1 MNTLL
6 SIAAGAV
13 LVSTVALSSVQAT
26 TATGQIEAGDI
37 YQAKTINKDVTFVDP
52 TNATCGDVVKL
63 RVVIH
68 NPGPVALE
76 NVKVVA
82 KLPTATG
89 TTHGSTAT
97 VTASNANP
105 ASTSD
110 SVTVKTDKAAKLSY
124 VSGSAEYFNAT
135 GGREGSIDDSVVT
148 TGATVPGGVGVS
160 FEHTRYVQ
168 FQVKVDCPTTP
179 VTPTTPETPKVK
191 ETPKATVVTELPRTG
206 SEGVIAVVASLI
218 AAAAGYVVTARKNV
232 LG

>member
-13 LVSTVALSSVQAT
+13 LVSTVALSSVQAA
-26 TATGQIEAGDI
+26 TATGQIEGGDI
-37 YQAKTINKDVTFVDP
+37 YQAKTVNKDVTFVDP
-52 TNATCGDVVKL
+52 ANATCGDVVKL

-68 NPGPVALE
+68 NPGPVAL
-76 NVKVVA
+76 NDVKVVA

-97 VTASNANP
+97 VSASNANP

-135 GGREGSIDDSVVT
+135 GGREGAIADSIVT

-160 FEHTRYVQ
+160 FDHRRYVQ

-179 VTPTTPETPKVK
+179 TTPTTPETPKT
-191 ETPKATVVTELPRTG
+191 EAPKAVVTPTELPQTG
-206 SEGVIAVVASLI
+206 SEGMLAIAASLI
-218 AAAAGYVVTARKNV
+218 AAAAGYVVTARKNL